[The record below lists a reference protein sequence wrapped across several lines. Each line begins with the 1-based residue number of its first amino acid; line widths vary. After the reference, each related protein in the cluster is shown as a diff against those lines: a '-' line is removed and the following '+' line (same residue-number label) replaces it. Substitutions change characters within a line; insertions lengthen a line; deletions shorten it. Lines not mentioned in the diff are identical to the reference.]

1 MELMRGGSLRDN
13 LLVLKRKGQLLSLK
27 AAFNIM
33 RQVALA
39 LQGLHAPT
47 HDVYATRK
55 KVSIVHRD
63 MKPENILLSDKL
75 TSKNAES
82 VICKLGDVGLASL
95 RTDPSL
101 ATRVHATTK
110 VGKAGTYPYIAPETL
125 LQGKCTPASDVFS
138 LGLLMWEMIEG
149 ETPFHDVAN
158 LDGMLPLFWQDGKR
172 PPMDSAAFLRAP
184 RALKVLIEKCWQTEK
199 HRRPTAD
206 QIVQAIDE
214 MALKLGITLDKCG
227 EPPSFESG
235 QGAAATTVGNTGF
248 LRRLFGY

>member
-1 MELMRGGSLRDN
+1 
-13 LLVLKRKGQLLSLK
+13 
-27 AAFNIM
+27 
-33 RQVALA
+33 
-39 LQGLHAPT
+39 
-47 HDVYATRK
+47 
-55 KVSIVHRD
+55 
-63 MKPENILLSDKL
+63 
-75 TSKNAES
+75 
-82 VICKLGDVGLASL
+82 
-95 RTDPSL
+95 
-101 ATRVHATTK
+101 
-110 VGKAGTYPYIAPETL
+110 
-125 LQGKCTPASDVFS
+125 
-138 LGLLMWEMIEG
+138 
-149 ETPFHDVAN
+149 
-158 LDGMLPLFWQDGKR
+158 MLPLFWQDGKR